1 MKSGISLCLFWNTV
15 FILRGFKFLPVIFT
29 LRIIKRTISFPP
41 SLSRA
46 PDTLTLT
53 ITASRNPI
61 SGKQAVIFFPRSR
74 LRFLRLVN
82 FCNLLVCSA
91 KTVIGFPN
99 YFAWKPVENL
109 RCQSLFVLQF
119 SLIFMSTAR
128 KESRAASFQALLPKS
143 FVVNPLRV
151 LEDRFSVAETM
162 ATETVC
168 RKSTFKDDNDV
179 FSTLK
184 LTDGYQLP
192 L

>member
-46 PDTLTLT
+46 PDKLTLT

-82 FCNLLVCSA
+82 FCNLLVCSV

-151 LEDRFSVAETM
+151 LEDRFSLIETM
-162 ATETVC
+162 DT
-168 RKSTFKDDNDV
+168 
-179 FSTLK
+179 
-184 LTDGYQLP
+184 
-192 L
+192 